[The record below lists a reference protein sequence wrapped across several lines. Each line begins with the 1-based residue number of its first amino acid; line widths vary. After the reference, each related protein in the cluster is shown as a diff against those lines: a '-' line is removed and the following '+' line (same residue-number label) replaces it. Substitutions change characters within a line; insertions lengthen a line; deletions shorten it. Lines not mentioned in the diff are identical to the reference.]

1 MPDDLRMHAG
11 ARRALR
17 EESAARG
24 LTPGELVETMLVRLG
39 YWEYPSLT
47 ETAEE
52 IGTLSADG
60 TKVTFKMFVEPEG
73 QPDA

>member
-1 MPDDLRMHAG
+1 MPEDLRMHTG

-47 ETAEE
+47 ENREM
-52 IGTLSADG
+52 GTLSADG
-60 TKVTFKMFVEPEG
+60 TKVTFKMYVEPEG
-73 QPDA
+73 DPDA